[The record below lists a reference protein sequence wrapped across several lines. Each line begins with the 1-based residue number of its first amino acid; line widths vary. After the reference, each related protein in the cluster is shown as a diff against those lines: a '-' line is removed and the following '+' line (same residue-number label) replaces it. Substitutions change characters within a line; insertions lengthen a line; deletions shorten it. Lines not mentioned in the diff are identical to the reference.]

1 MPGPLRR
8 RPRRLALLAP
18 LAALSLTVAAC
29 GGSLSED
36 GGDGDGSDTVKI
48 GLALPASGVYEPL
61 GVDMTRGF
69 ELYLDQH
76 DGKLGGKDVKIV
88 KGDEGEGPDTGVPAV
103 QKLVTQDRV
112 SALVGIVNS
121 ATALG
126 VKDIVSQAKVPLIVA
141 NAGADEVADGQPY
154 VWRTSFTNGGVGEA
168 LGGEVAKELGKESV
182 YVMAADYAAGHESVE
197 GFKKSFQ
204 AAGGKIAGESFTPFG
219 TTTDWQPFLSK
230 AQNSG
235 AKAVYV
241 FYAGG
246 EAVNFV
252 KQYNAFGLHDKIQLY
267 GAGFLTEGGVLA
279 AQGDAAEGVRTSLH
293 YSNLLD
299 TPENKEFVEAY
310 TAAYD
315 GEQPTVYSVQ
325 AYDAAA
331 VLDKA
336 LAEAD
341 GTSGEDIAKA
351 LDGVGEIDS
360 PRGTWSFDENHNPDQ
375 PYFLREV
382 QAVEGGFGNAVL
394 NQLN

>member
-8 RPRRLALLAP
+8 RLRRAALLAP

-29 GGSLSED
+29 GGSLAEGA
-36 GGDGDGSDTVKI
+36 GGESSATVKI
-48 GLALPASGVYEPL
+48 GLVVPASGVYEPL

-69 ELYLDQH
+69 ELYLEQH
-76 DGKLGGKDVKIV
+76 DGQLGGKEVKVV
-88 KGDEGEGPDTGVPAV
+88 KADEGEGPDSGVPAV

-126 VKDIVSQAKVPLIVA
+126 VKDTVSQSKVPLIVA
-141 NAGADEVADGQPY
+141 NAGADDVADGQPY
-154 VWRTSFTNGGVGEA
+154 VWRTSFTNGAVGEA
-168 LGGEVAKELGKESV
+168 LGAAVAEELGNDSV
-182 YVMAADYAAGHESVE
+182 YLMAADYAAGHESVE
-197 GFKKSFQ
+197 GFKQSFE

-252 KQYNAFGLHDKIQLY
+252 KQYNSFGLHDKIQLY

-279 AQGDAAEGVRTSLH
+279 AQGNAAEGVRTSLH

-310 TAAYD
+310 TAAYN

-336 LAEAD
+336 LNDAD
-341 GTSGEDIAKA
+341 GTGGEDIAKA
-351 LDGVGEIDS
+351 LEGVGEVES
-360 PRGTWSFDENHNPDQ
+360 PRGAWSFDEDHNPDQ

-382 QAVEGGFGNAVL
+382 ESVDGGFGNAVL

>member
-1 MPGPLRR
+1 MPGPSRRRLRR
-8 RPRRLALLAP
+8 TSLIALVAALALTA
-18 LAALSLTVAAC
+18 AAC
-29 GGSLSED
+29 GGSLDEE
-36 GGDGDGSDTVKI
+36 GGGEEGSGSVKI

-69 ELYLDQH
+69 ELYLEEQQ
-76 DGKLGGKDVKIV
+76 GKLGGKEVEVVKA
-88 KGDEGEGPDTGVPAV
+88 DEGEAPDTGVPAV
-103 QKLVTQDRV
+103 QKLVTQDKV
-112 SALVGIVNS
+112 DALVGIVNS

-126 VKDIVSQAKVPLIVA
+126 VKDTVSQSKVPLIVA
-141 NAGADEVADGQPY
+141 NAGADEVADGGDY

-168 LGGEVAKELGKESV
+168 LGGAVAEELGNESV
-182 YVMAADYAAGHESVE
+182 YLMAADYAAGRESVA
-197 GFKKSFQ
+197 GFKKSFE

-252 KQYNAFGLHDKIQLY
+252 KQYKSFGLGEEIQLY

-279 AQGDAAEGVRTSLH
+279 AQGKAAEGVRTSLH
-293 YSNLLD
+293 YSDQLD
-299 TPENKEFVEAY
+299 TPENKEFVDAY
-310 TAAYD
+310 TQAYD
-315 GEQPTVYSVQ
+315 APPTVYSVQ

-331 VLDKA
+331 ALDLA
-336 LAEAD
+336 LKDAD
-341 GTSGEDIAKA
+341 GTSGEAIAKA
-351 LDGVGEIDS
+351 LGGIGEIES
-360 PRGTWSFDENHNPDQ
+360 PRGTWSFDEDHNPDQ

-382 QAVEGGFGNAVL
+382 QAVDGGFANAVL
-394 NQLN
+394 NELS

>member
-299 TPENKEFVEAY
+299 TAENKEFVEAY

>member
-1 MPGPLRR
+1 MPSPFRRRLRR
-8 RPRRLALLAP
+8 HALLAP
-18 LAALSLTVAAC
+18 LTALSLTVAAC
-29 GGSLSED
+29 SGSLAEGSGGEASE
-36 GGDGDGSDTVKI
+36 SVKI
-48 GLALPASGVYEPL
+48 GLVVPASGVYEPL

-69 ELYLDQH
+69 ELYLEQH
-76 DGKLGGKDVKIV
+76 DGKLGGKKVEVVKA
-88 KGDEGEGPDTGVPAV
+88 DEGEGPDTGVPAV

-112 SALVGIVNS
+112 SVLVGIVNS

-126 VKDIVSQAKVPLIVA
+126 VKDTVSQSKVPLVVA
-141 NAGADEVADGQPY
+141 NAGADDVADGQPY

-168 LGGEVAKELGKESV
+168 LGATVAEELGNDSV
-182 YVMAADYAAGHESVE
+182 YLLASDYAAGHESVE
-197 GFKKSFQ
+197 GFKKSFE
-204 AAGGKIAGESFTPFG
+204 AAGGKIAGEGFTPFG

-230 AQNSG
+230 VQNSG

-252 KQYNAFGLHDKIQLY
+252 KQYSSFGLSGKIQLY

-279 AQGDAAEGVRTSLH
+279 AQGTAAEGVRTSLH

-299 TPENKEFVEAY
+299 TPENKAFVEAY

-331 VLDKA
+331 AVDKA
-336 LAEAD
+336 LEGAE

-351 LDGVGEIDS
+351 LDGVGEIAS
-360 PRGTWSFDENHNPDQ
+360 PRGAWSFDENHNPDQ

-382 QAVEGGFGNAVL
+382 QAVDGGLGNVVL
-394 NQLN
+394 TQLN